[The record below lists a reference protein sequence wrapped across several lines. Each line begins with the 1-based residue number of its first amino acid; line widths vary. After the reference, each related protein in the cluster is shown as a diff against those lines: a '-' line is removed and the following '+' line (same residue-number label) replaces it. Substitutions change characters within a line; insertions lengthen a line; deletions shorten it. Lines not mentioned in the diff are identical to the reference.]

1 MSRWKYFLQRVVLT
15 VPILLFA
22 MSIVFL
28 IVRAGPQ
35 DPARAIVGMGN
46 PAGYH
51 EVAVNLGIERQV
63 TVNGETRYVDVPLW
77 EQYVDFMTNLL
88 TFNLGQSWVIY
99 ESTSVYEII
108 ALRAPRTIWLGFW
121 SVLIALFVGIP
132 LGFYAGL
139 NPNTW
144 GDYSASFGGI
154 VWRAMPNFWLAVIL
168 VAVLS
173 NSQQL
178 FGFSWQNWL
187 VSTNVVTS
195 PNLTFLRDPAL
206 FLRDTGTAVEQLIGA
221 TKQILPAALVLGYS
235 SMGNEMRIGRTAV
248 LETIHSNYVETARA
262 KGLSQRSIVW
272 KHVFRNALIPLVP
285 IITAEAFLLIGGSVI
300 VEYVFAINGL
310 GQLFFTAA
318 TQGDLPLVGS
328 LAFIFIVLTLS
339 LNILQDLLYTIID
352 PRVGYEEN

>member
-1 MSRWKYFLQRVVLT
+1 MSRWKYFLQRLVLT
-15 VPILLFA
+15 VPILLLA

-28 IVRAGPQ
+28 IVRAGPL

-51 EVAVNLGIERQV
+51 DVAVDLGIERAV
-63 TVNGETRYVDVPLW
+63 RVDGEVRYVDVPLW
-77 EQYVDFMTNLL
+77 QQYVDFMAGLL
-88 TFNLGQSWVIY
+88 TLDLGQSWVIY
-99 ESTSVYEII
+99 PETSVYEVI
-108 ALRAPRTIWLGFW
+108 ALRAPRTLWLGFW

-144 GDYSASFGGI
+144 GDYTASFGGI

-178 FGFSWQNWL
+178 FGFSWQQL
-187 VSTNVVTS
+187 VVPTNVVTA
-195 PNLTFLRDPAL
+195 PNLGFLTDPGM
-206 FLRDTGTAVEQLIGA
+206 FLSDPGRAFNQLLGA
-221 TKQILPAALVLGYS
+221 TKQILPAAIVLGSS

-248 LETIHSNYVETARA
+248 LETINSNYVETARA
-262 KGLSQRSIVW
+262 KGVSARSIVW
-272 KHVFRNALIPLVP
+272 KHVFRNALIPLIP

-300 VEYVFAINGL
+300 VEYIFAINGL

-318 TQGDLPLVGS
+318 TKGDLPLVGS
-328 LAFIFIVLTLS
+328 LAFIFILLTLS
-339 LNILQDLLYTIID
+339 LNVLQDFLYTIID

>member
-15 VPILLFA
+15 IPILLFA

-35 DPARAIVGMGN
+35 DPARAIVGMGD
-46 PAGYH
+46 PAAYH
-51 EVAVNLGIERQV
+51 DVAVSLGIERAV

-77 EQYVDFMTNLL
+77 EQYVDFMVDLL
-88 TFNLGQSWVIY
+88 TFNLGQSWVVT
-99 ESTSVYEII
+99 ESTSVYDLIMF
-108 ALRAPRTIWLGFW
+108 RAPRTIWLGFW
-121 SVLIALFVGIP
+121 SVVIALFVGIP

-168 VAVLS
+168 VAALS

-178 FGFSWQNWL
+178 FGFNWQNWL
-187 VSTNVVTS
+187 VETNIVTS
-195 PNLTFLRDPAL
+195 PNLRFLQDPGL
-206 FLRDTGTAVEQLIGA
+206 FVSDTGTALNQLLGA
-221 TKQILPAALVLGYS
+221 TKQILPAAIVLGSS

-248 LETIHSNYVETARA
+248 LETINSNYVETARA
-262 KGLSQRSIVW
+262 KGVPGRSIVW

-285 IITAEAFLLIGGSVI
+285 IITGEAFLLIGGSVI
-300 VEYVFAINGL
+300 VEYIFAINGL
-310 GQLFFTAA
+310 GQLFFVAA
-318 TQGDLPLVGS
+318 TQGDLPVVGA
-328 LAFIFIVLTLS
+328 LAFIFILLTLT
-339 LNILQDLLYTIID
+339 LNILQDFLYTLID